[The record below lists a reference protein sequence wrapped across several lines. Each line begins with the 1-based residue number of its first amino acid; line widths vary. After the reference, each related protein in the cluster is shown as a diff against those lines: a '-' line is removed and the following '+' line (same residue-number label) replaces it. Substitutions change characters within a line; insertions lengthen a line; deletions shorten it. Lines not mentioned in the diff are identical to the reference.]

1 MKRER
6 VLQVVL
12 VVVGLLYSFWG
23 YILFDNL
30 WHLKWLNGHSDV
42 MPMFLSLNTT
52 LGVCLLVAVKHPA
65 RHRSLIA
72 YGAWSS
78 LAHALTMSIMS
89 VQAVA
94 HGTHRQDSP
103 QDIVMFVVIGAALL
117 ALLPPQQT
125 SSASRAYN
133 KAVVTM

>member
-6 VLQVVL
+6 VSQVVL
-12 VVVGLLYSFWG
+12 VVLGLLYSFWG

-133 KAVVTM
+133 KAVVRM

>member
-12 VVVGLLYSFWG
+12 VVLGLLYSFWG